1 MTEPLWQAEDVHGL
15 PVRLDPDGT
24 NGMLLTVGRQ
34 AAMFAT
40 DEPEQRAAL
49 DALLDALGEFLGREW
64 RVERLDLDPGDDGHT
79 VPIRLLD
86 GQAAT
91 LAVLNLD
98 GVRVRVV
105 GKSDTFRIL
114 YVREGQ

>member
-1 MTEPLWQAEDVHGL
+1 MTEPLWQTEDAHGL
-15 PVRLDPDGT
+15 PLRLDPDGD
-24 NGMLLTVGRQ
+24 GVLLHVGQQ
-34 AAMFAT
+34 AASF
-40 DEPEQRAAL
+40 DLNHPEQRAAL
-49 DALLDALGEFLGREW
+49 DALLDTLGERLGREW
-64 RVERLDLDPGDDGHT
+64 SVERLDRDPGDDEQAMT
-79 VPIRLLD
+79 PIRLLD

-91 LAVLNLD
+91 LAALNLD